1 VVLQRKLEDH
11 ISLTGM
17 INSDTIGV
25 IMELLQLIKDAKH
38 IVVFTGAG
46 LSTESG
52 IPDFRSSSGL
62 YLSGKY
68 EGYTPEHIL
77 SQRFFRQN
85 KPIFFSFYTERIM
98 SMRDK
103 EPNRAHY
110 SIAKLQSKGKINSV
124 INQNIDN
131 LLQKAGV
138 LNVFD
143 LHGNITTFRCTSA
156 CGKNYDGTDYM
167 KLMENS
173 EIPKCDCGGIVRPN
187 TVLFDECLN
196 DEVYDAAYR
205 EAKRCDLMISIGSSL
220 VVRPACEL
228 INEIEDNAKLVIIN
242 KASTPYD
249 KKADLIINRP
259 CGEVLEE
266 VANQL

>member
-1 VVLQRKLEDH
+1 MD
-11 ISLTGM
+11 
-17 INSDTIGV
+17 
-25 IMELLQLIKDAKH
+25 LLQLIKDAKH

-68 EGYTPEHIL
+68 EGYTPERIL
-77 SQRFFRQN
+77 SQRFFREN
-85 KPIFFSFYTERIM
+85 KPIFFSFYKERIM
-98 SMRDK
+98 AMRDK
-103 EPNRAHY
+103 QPNRAHY
-110 SIAKLQSKGKINSV
+110 ALQKLQSVGKLQSV

-138 LNVFD
+138 TNVFD
-143 LHGNITTFRCTSA
+143 LHGNINTFRCISA
-156 CGKNYDGTDYM
+156 CGKDYNADEFM
-167 KLMENS
+167 ALLENS
-173 EIPKCDCGGIVRPN
+173 EVPKCDCGGIVRPN
-187 TVLFDECLN
+187 TVLFDEWL
-196 DEVYDAAYR
+196 DENIYDAAYF
-205 EAKRCDLMISIGSSL
+205 EAKKCDLMISIGSSL
-220 VVRPACEL
+220 VVRPACSL
-228 INEIEDNAKLVIIN
+228 LSEIGDTAKLVIIN
-242 KASTPYD
+242 NTTTPYD